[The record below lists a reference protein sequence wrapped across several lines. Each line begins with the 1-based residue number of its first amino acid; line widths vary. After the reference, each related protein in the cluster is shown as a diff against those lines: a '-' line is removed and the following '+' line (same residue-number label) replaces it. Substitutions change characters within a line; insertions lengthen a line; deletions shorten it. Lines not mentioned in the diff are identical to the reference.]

1 MYALLLFSQAIFT
14 VVALDSHHSFRR
26 SEQTMIRD
34 RVRVYSSYYDLAYI
48 LKSGVI
54 LTAKALTNSFDS
66 LRLYELMRMR
76 LFQGNLG

>member
-1 MYALLLFSQAIFT
+1 
-14 VVALDSHHSFRR
+14 
-26 SEQTMIRD
+26 MIRD

>member
-1 MYALLLFSQAIFT
+1 MYALLLFSQAIFP

-54 LTAKALTNSFDS
+54 
-66 LRLYELMRMR
+66 
-76 LFQGNLG
+76 